1 MTDIARQLGL
11 EPRRIAAKWG
21 WFVALGVGMVLAGAF
36 AFADTM
42 LVTLLSVLFIGA
54 ALLVAGVFQIIHA
67 FANREWGAFLLGLL
81 CGALYIVGGLLI
93 MDEPINGSVVI
104 TILVMVS
111 LAVSGVL
118 RVVMALR
125 HRELQGWW
133 LMLLG
138 GLIAVA
144 VAVLLFLSLPWS
156 SLWLL
161 GTLIAVELVFHGVGW
176 IRLGFALRAEVQA

>member
-1 MTDIARQLGL
+1 MTDIARQLGI
-11 EPRRIAAKWG
+11 EPRRFATKWG
-21 WFVALGVGMVLAGAF
+21 WFVALGVGMVLAGGF
-36 AFADTM
+36 ALADTM
-42 LVTLLSVLFIGA
+42 LVTLLSVIFIGA
-54 ALLVAGVFQIIHA
+54 ALLVAGVFQIVHA
-67 FANREWGAFLLGLL
+67 FANKEWGAFLLALL

-93 MDEPINGSVVI
+93 MDEPINGSVII
-104 TILVMVS
+104 TIFVMVS

-118 RVVMALR
+118 RMVMALR

-138 GLIAVA
+138 GLIAVG

-161 GTLIAVELVFHGVGW
+161 GTLIAVELIFNGVGW
-176 IRLGFALRAEVQA
+176 IRLGFALRDEVRA